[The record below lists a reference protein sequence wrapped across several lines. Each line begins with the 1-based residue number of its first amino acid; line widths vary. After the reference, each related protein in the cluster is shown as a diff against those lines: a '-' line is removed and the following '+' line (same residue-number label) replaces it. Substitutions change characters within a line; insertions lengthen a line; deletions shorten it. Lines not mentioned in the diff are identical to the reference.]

1 MREQKQWLH
10 EQAQAL
16 APWMTALRRELHRH
30 PELSGQEEWTR
41 GRIGEELAALGLPYE
56 QVDGNLYAV
65 LDGAR
70 PGKTVVLRA
79 DFDALPVQEEA
90 DVPFRSQCDGVMHA
104 CGHDGHVSML
114 LGAAKA
120 LAQLQAEL
128 CGRVVFCFQYGEE
141 QGRGA
146 AEAIAWLEKQPR
158 VDAVCGLHVMS
169 DIPTGQIMLQPG
181 PVMAGGTGFQLQV
194 RGKGGHGSSPWAAVD
209 PLKPLCEI
217 LLRYTSL
224 NVNRFDVFD
233 SFVVS
238 PGVISGGTVAN
249 IIPETAAFQ
258 ATIRY
263 FNTGTFPRLQQ
274 ELEHIARTVAESY
287 HAAAEMMMGPPMPPV
302 VNDASLIARVA
313 PLVEAIEGLS
323 LSGHAPFML
332 SDNFALLL
340 QRFPGFYGFLGIGNH
355 ALGSDVAHHNP
366 QFKLDEAALPL
377 GCEFLAS
384 GALEL
389 LREG

>member
-10 EQAQAL
+10 EQARAL
-16 APWMTALRRELHRH
+16 APWMTDLRRELHRH
-30 PELSGQEEWTR
+30 PELSGQEAWTR
-41 GRIGEELAALGLPYE
+41 ARIAAELAAIGLPCE
-56 QVDGNLYAV
+56 QADGNVYAV
-65 LDGAR
+65 LDGGR

-90 DVPFRSQCDGVMHA
+90 DVPFRSECAGAMHA

-114 LGAAKA
+114 LGAAKV
-120 LAQLQAEL
+120 LAQLRAGL
-128 CGRVVFCFQYGEE
+128 CGKIIFCFQYGEE

-146 AEAIAWLEKQPR
+146 AEAIAWLEKQER
-158 VDAVCGLHVMS
+158 VDAVCGLHVMA
-169 DIPTGQIMLQPG
+169 DIPTGQIMLKPG

-194 RGKGGHGSSPWAAVD
+194 RGRGGHGSSPWAAVD

-224 NVNRFDVFD
+224 NANRFDVFD

-238 PGVISGGTVAN
+238 PGVINGGTVAN

-263 FNTGTFPRLQQ
+263 FNLETFPKLQR
-274 ELEHIARTVAESY
+274 ELEHVARTVAESY
-287 HAAAEMMMGPPMPPV
+287 HAEAELLMAPPMAPV
-302 VNDASLIARVA
+302 VNDAA
-313 PLVEAIEGLS
+313 LVSRAAALAADIDGLA
-323 LSGHAPFML
+323 LSDHAPFML

-366 QFKLDEAALPL
+366 KFKLDEAALPL
-377 GCEFLAS
+377 GCEFLAAS
-384 GALEL
+384 ALEL
-389 LREG
+389 LN